1 MATDTMTRPRG
12 TSPAWSAVCRAA
24 RLPPFGFL
32 GWASLSSAD
41 DPSLKA
47 VSLIAVLGVATT
59 VGVTWYVSRA
69 RAECRGRDTV
79 GRTSSWAASPR
90 SSSGSGSGP

>member
-1 MATDTMTRPRG
+1 MATDTMTQPRRP
-12 TSPAWSAVCRAA
+12 SLAWSAVFRAA
-24 RLPPFGFL
+24 RLLAFGFL

-59 VGVTWYVSRA
+59 VSVTWYLSRA
-69 RAECRGRDTV
+69 RGERRWRAAWNGYAELEQAK
-79 GRTSSWAASPR
+79 RT
-90 SSSGSGSGP
+90 